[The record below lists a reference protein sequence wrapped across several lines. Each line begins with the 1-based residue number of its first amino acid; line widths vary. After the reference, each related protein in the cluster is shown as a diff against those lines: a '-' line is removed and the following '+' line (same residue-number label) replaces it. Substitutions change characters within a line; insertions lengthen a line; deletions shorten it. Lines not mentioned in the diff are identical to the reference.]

1 MDRGICDLL
10 CLKPSANTDEDDG
23 RDQAKRSKR
32 SCNKRQ
38 QRYRAKQRS
47 YVERLETTV
56 KYLRENVDQQ
66 ADNCRDVWRA
76 RFCDVQPNVS
86 SQRNMMSASDVV
98 TAMCECMKAFGC
110 CVQADRVRHLKTLV
124 RSDVHNGDLVGR
136 DSILAQWKRLVS
148 HFSDVVPVV
157 KDSCV
162 KVNFVDHTTAIGHV
176 TALLELRL
184 TRRNLAAIFP
194 YTVTDMTVRD
204 KLLVSPLV
212 LMPMAVF
219 FQFDEQGKISRYDH
233 YVDFVTGLYEVLR
246 DYRDVASMLKSANID
261 ASGQIRDDEPAVA
274 ISQLVRCDRHVRNK
288 AASECPNKLSVR
300 YLLSNGD
307 TDEQRAS

>member
-1 MDRGICDLL
+1 MDRAICGFS
-10 CLKPSANTDEDDG
+10 CPKASMNAEEDG
-23 RDQAKRSKR
+23 RRDSAKKSKR

-38 QRYRAKQRS
+38 QRYRAKQRL

-56 KYLRENVDQQ
+56 KYLRLDVDQQ
-66 ADNCRDVWRA
+66 VMNRRDVWQA
-76 RFCDVQPNVS
+76 RFRDLQPNLSV
-86 SQRNMMSASDVV
+86 QRNVMSGSDVV

-110 CVQADRVRHLKTLV
+110 SVQGDRARLEALM

-136 DSILAQWKRLVS
+136 DSILAQWKRLVR
-148 HFSDVVPVV
+148 HFSDVVPVLEDCSV
-157 KDSCV
+157 N
-162 KVNFVDHTTAIGHV
+162 VNFMDHSTAIGHV

-194 YTVTDMTVRD
+194 YTVTDTSVRD
-204 KLLVSPLV
+204 RLLVSPLV

-219 FQFDEQGKISRYDH
+219 FQFDEQGKVSRYDH
-233 YVDFVTGLYEVLR
+233 SVDFVAGLYEVLR
-246 DYRDVASMLKSANID
+246 DYRDVASMLKSANLD

-274 ISQLVRCDRHVRNK
+274 RSQLVCCDRRIRDK
-288 AASECPNKLSVR
+288 AVLGCPNKLSVR

-307 TDEQRAS
+307 TGE